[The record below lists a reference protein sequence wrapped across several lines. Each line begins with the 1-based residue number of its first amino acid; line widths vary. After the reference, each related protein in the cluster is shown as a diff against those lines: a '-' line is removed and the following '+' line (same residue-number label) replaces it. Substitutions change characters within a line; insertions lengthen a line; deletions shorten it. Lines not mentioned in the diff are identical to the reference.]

1 MSTVSYILFVEKWKS
16 LEEEGAENMQK
27 KVGLNDRRVYFDMDG
42 TIAKWRDVPVDETRK
57 PGYYADLEPETEL
70 LDFVRD
76 AMNRG
81 EEAGGI
87 GVKWLNE
94 INGNNG
100 RFEGARVSSAEKLR
114 AVLDSAVERK
124 AVGF

>member
-57 PGYYADLEPETEL
+57 PGYYADLEPEVEL
-70 LDFVRD
+70 LDFMRD

>member
-1 MSTVSYILFVEKWKS
+1 MLFDWIWNFILEAVSHILFVEKWKS

-27 KVGLNDRRVYFDMDG
+27 KVGLNDSRVYFDMDG

-70 LDFVRD
+70 LDFMRD

-81 EEAGGI
+81 QCCI
-87 GVKWLNE
+87 GNFV
-94 INGNNG
+94 
-100 RFEGARVSSAEKLR
+100 LR
-114 AVLDSAVERK
+114 IS
-124 AVGF
+124 